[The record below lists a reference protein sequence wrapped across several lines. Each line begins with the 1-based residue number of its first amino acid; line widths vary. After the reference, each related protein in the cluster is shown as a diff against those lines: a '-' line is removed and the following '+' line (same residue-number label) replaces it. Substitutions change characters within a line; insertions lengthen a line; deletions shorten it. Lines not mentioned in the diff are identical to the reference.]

1 MNIRGF
7 LPSLILKNRMFA
19 EVVFPLPFRN
29 TFTYSVPLEFEDL
42 AKVGVRV
49 VAPFGKRVLTGFVVS
64 IRKKTSVKE
73 KIKPL
78 SDVLDEKPIY
88 SHDDLKFYEW
98 LAEYYICSLGEA
110 LRLGVP
116 YGLEIESKRKILI
129 DQALCKKLAG
139 KEINKDSLKGKILN
153 VLSDRNEM
161 NFSYLQKIIGK
172 KNIYSVL
179 KSLENIAAVTLLD
192 EIEDAKVKIKTANFV
207 KLAKP
212 LAEIYVSLPELE
224 QRSPKQLKILLE
236 IIANKKKEISLADL
250 LKKADASRA
259 SVDSL
264 QAKGLVSVIEKEV
277 DRKYSEIYNEELVE
291 FTLTEKQL
299 KAIEEIKEEINQKRF
314 KPFLLHGITGS
325 GKTQVYIEL
334 IKEVLNQKKTALI
347 LVPEISLTPQIT
359 SRLLNNFGDN
369 VSVIHSRMSVGE
381 RYDSWRRILKG
392 KSKVVIGARSALFAP
407 LKNIGIIIVDEEH
420 DQSYKQAD
428 MVPKYNA
435 RDSAV
440 VLARFNNCPVVLG
453 SATPSFESM
462 HNAETGK
469 YKLLELPER
478 IDNARLPK
486 ILLVNVSIE
495 RKNKKM
501 ENVFSKI
508 LLDKIQDRL
517 AKKEGVIILQNR
529 RGFSTQIFCEDCNE
543 VETCPNCSV
552 PMVYHISKNYIQC
565 HYCGFIRDVPNACTH
580 CGSINIKYYG
590 TGTERVEDE
599 MEFYFPGAVI
609 KRVDSDSI
617 GRKSSLSKTLLEFS
631 KGDIDILVGTQM
643 VSKGLDFSRVTLVG
657 VISAETS
664 LWMPDFRADERTFQ
678 LLTQVSGRAGRS
690 NIEGEVI
697 IQTQNEKTFTLQ
709 KVLQND
715 YIGFYKKEIEI
726 RLLKGYPPFT
736 RICLVETKDPDENK
750 AKGAINDFYQELLPY
765 RTLLNISLPTT
776 ALIARLK
783 GQYRFNILIKSPR
796 DSDPGGAILRKAILK
811 SFVEFNRKSRFR
823 DVKLIYDIDPQSI
836 I

>member
-1 MNIRGF
+1 
-7 LPSLILKNRMFA
+7 MFA

-29 TFTYSVPLEFEDL
+29 TFTYSVPVEFQDL
-42 AKVGVRV
+42 AKVGVRT
-49 VAPFGKRVLTGFVVS
+49 VAPFGKRILTGFIVN
-64 IRKKTSVKE
+64 IQKKTSVQGN
-73 KIKPL
+73 IKPL
-78 SDVLDEKPIY
+78 ADILDEKPIY
-88 SHDDLKFYEW
+88 SLDDLKFYQW

-116 YGLEIESKRKILI
+116 YGLEIESKRKILT
-129 DQALCKKLAG
+129 DRPLCKKLALSE
-139 KEINKDSLKGKILN
+139 KNKDSMKAKILN
-153 VLSDRNEM
+153 ILSDRDEM
-161 NFSYLQKIIGK
+161 NFSYLQKVIGK

-179 KSLENIAAVTLLD
+179 KSLENSGAVTLLD
-192 EIEDAKVKIKTANFV
+192 EIEDAKIKIKTSNFI
-207 KLAKP
+207 KLARP
-212 LAEIYVSLPELE
+212 LAEIYVALPELE
-224 QRSPKQLKILLE
+224 QRSPKQLKIILE
-236 IIANKKKEISLADL
+236 IISNKKKEISLANL

-277 DRKYSEIYNEELVE
+277 DRKYSEIYNEELVD
-291 FTLTEKQL
+291 FTLTDRQL
-299 KAIEEIKEEINQKRF
+299 TAIEEIKKEINQKKF

-334 IKEVLNQKKTALI
+334 IKEVLNQKKTALF

-359 SRLLNNFGDN
+359 SRLLNNFGDC
-369 VSVIHSRMSVGE
+369 VSVIHSRMSLGE

-407 LKNIGIIIVDEEH
+407 LKNLGIIIIDEEH
-420 DQSYKQAD
+420 DQSYKQTD

-435 RDSAV
+435 RDSAI
-440 VLARFNNCPVVLG
+440 VLASYNNCPVVLG

-462 HNAETGK
+462 HNALSGK

-478 IDNARLPK
+478 IDNAKLPK
-486 ILLVNVSIE
+486 ILLVNISIE

-517 AKKEGVIILQNR
+517 TKKEGVIILQNR

-599 MEFYFPGAVI
+599 MEFYFPDAII

-617 GRKSSLSKTLLEFS
+617 GRKSSLSKTLLEFC

-664 LWMPDFRADERTFQ
+664 LWLPDFRADERTFQ

-715 YIGFYKKEIEI
+715 YIGFYNREMEV
-726 RLLKGYPPFT
+726 RLLKGYPPYT
-736 RICLVETKDPDENK
+736 RICLAETKDPDENK
-750 AKGAINDFYQELLPY
+750 AKGAINDFYLELHPY
-765 RTLLNISLPTT
+765 RKWLNISSPTT
-776 ALIARLK
+776 ALISRLK

-796 DSDPGGAILRKAILK
+796 DVDPGGAILRKAILNA
-811 SFVEFNRKSRFR
+811 FVEFNRKSRFR
-823 DVKLIYDIDPQSI
+823 DVRLIYDIDPQSI